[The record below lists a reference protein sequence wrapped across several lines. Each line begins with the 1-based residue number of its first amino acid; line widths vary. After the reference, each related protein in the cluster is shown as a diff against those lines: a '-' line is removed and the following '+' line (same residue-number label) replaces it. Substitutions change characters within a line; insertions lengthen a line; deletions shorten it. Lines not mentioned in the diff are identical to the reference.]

1 MTMTTLMQTDLD
13 LLSQRVERAAA
24 VIQQLKEE
32 RAAMERER
40 DSARSRLL
48 DAEQRVQGHD
58 VPAMIAELNQLRK
71 EQREWQ
77 AERREVAGRIETLL
91 KKLEGLDG

>member
-13 LLSQRVERAAA
+13 LLSQRVEKATA

-32 RAAMERER
+32 RAAMERDR
-40 DSARSRLL
+40 DSARSRLQ
-48 DAEQRVQGHD
+48 DVEQKIQGQD
-58 VPAMIAELNQLRK
+58 VPALLAELNQLRK

-91 KKLEGLDG
+91 KKLEGLEA